1 MKKEGMKL
9 FVLGALLLGAFV
21 IWTLLIQKVDVQP
34 IGVNGTNIGFAGI
47 NSWFHKL
54 TGVHMTL
61 YTITDWLGLVPLVLI
76 LAMSREAYA
85 IMVVFLLL
93 VIKAIVL
100 LRQKM

>member
-1 MKKEGMKL
+1 
-9 FVLGALLLGAFV
+9 
-21 IWTLLIQKVDVQP
+21 
-34 IGVNGTNIGFAGI
+34 
-47 NSWFHKL
+47 
-54 TGVHMTL
+54 MTL

-100 LRQKM
+100 LKQKR